1 MQDRRSWQRQVPKL
15 VDHEPSRADYIIGI
29 PDDQFTLRRSSFFL
43 TVLRKAH
50 RLLLSSRHPSSSAP
64 LSTRFTMIW
73 WYWMVLGLALL
84 GAEMTMPG
92 GFYILFFGL
101 SALVVGTLAGLEVV
115 NADWLQWLLFSAIA
129 VGSLLLFRG
138 PLSARLNEGR
148 KGQPDV
154 DSMVDEVAIPIEPL
168 AVGATGKAEMR
179 GTTWT
184 AKNVGSVSLAKGQ
197 RGKVTRVE
205 GLTLWIVAE

>member
-1 MQDRRSWQRQVPKL
+1 
-15 VDHEPSRADYIIGI
+15 
-29 PDDQFTLRRSSFFL
+29 
-43 TVLRKAH
+43 
-50 RLLLSSRHPSSSAP
+50 
-64 LSTRFTMIW
+64 MIW

-115 NADWLQWLLFSAIA
+115 NADWVQWLLFSAIA

-154 DSMVDEVAIPIEPL
+154 DSMVDEIAIPLEPL
-168 AVGATGKAEMR
+168 AVGATGKAELR

-184 AKNVGSVSLAKGQ
+184 AKNVGSASLAKGQ
-197 RGKVTRVE
+197 RGKVTHVE

>member
-1 MQDRRSWQRQVPKL
+1 M
-15 VDHEPSRADYIIGI
+15 
-29 PDDQFTLRRSSFFL
+29 T
-43 TVLRKAH
+43 
-50 RLLLSSRHPSSSAP
+50 
-64 LSTRFTMIW
+64 W

-115 NADWLQWLLFSAIA
+115 TADWLQWLLFSVIA
-129 VGSLLLFRG
+129 VGSLLLFRS
-138 PLSARLNEGR
+138 PLLARLNERR

-154 DSMVDEVAIPIEPL
+154 DSMVDEVAIPLEPL
-168 AVGATGKAEMR
+168 AVGATGKAELR

-184 AKNVGSVSLAKGQ
+184 AKNVGSASLDKGQ
-197 RGKVTRVE
+197 RGKVTHVE